1 MDRFRLF
8 YFKYY
13 PPVYNTYIQYL
24 KSHLNNQGFSIFIK
38 HLNMHEKIILKNFSQ
53 KVLIISKNKN
63 ISFVYGHIFQHLHRI
78 KNL

>member
-24 KSHLNNQGFSIFIK
+24 KLQLNNLGFLIFIK
-38 HLNMHEKIILKNFSQ
+38 HLKHACNNNIEIIT
-53 KVLIISKNKN
+53 
-63 ISFVYGHIFQHLHRI
+63 
-78 KNL
+78 